1 MLVCEEINFE
11 LPPKIIVLNPKD
23 GKKSFQQ
30 DCCKSKSNS
39 TCEKTCKIFKNAEK
53 SRTAKESGY

>member
-23 GKKSFQQ
+23 GAKVI
-30 DCCKSKSNS
+30 
-39 TCEKTCKIFKNAEK
+39 KTLDAEK
-53 SRTAKESGY
+53 FRKEEL